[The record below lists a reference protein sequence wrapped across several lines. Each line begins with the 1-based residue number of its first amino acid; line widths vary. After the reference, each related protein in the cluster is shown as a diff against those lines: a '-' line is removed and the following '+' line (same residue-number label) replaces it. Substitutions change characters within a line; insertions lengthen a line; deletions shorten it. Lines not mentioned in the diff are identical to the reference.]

1 MVKDKPFGI
10 LVHGGAGSDRDFS
23 TGEQRKKMAKTLKD
37 AAFEAFN
44 VLKNSSS
51 TSNGKNPNDIVKK
64 TTTYYPTKA
73 IDAVESAVVAMENSG
88 LFDAGIKGSY
98 LTMDG
103 KIEMDAAIMDGR
115 DLSAGAVGMVQN
127 IRNPISLARLVMENT
142 DHVMLAGEGALEL
155 AKAYN
160 IKACNAEPTE
170 ENLQNY
176 NRFLENAK
184 RSGKEKIKEE
194 YPKNHKYLKHITNN
208 NEEGNHLGTV
218 GAVAIDKD
226 GNVASAVSTGGRAF
240 KMPGRIGDSAIIGSG
255 MYADNEAGATCMTGV
270 GEYIMRICLAKT
282 ACDFLKI
289 EDNENK
295 VKSKTYNNAVVASS
309 KAIEKLTSKF
319 GRDTGGIISVDKH
332 GNFAAYANTKSMPIA
347 FISNITGKAEAG
359 FSNGDFHTLFY

>member
-1 MVKDKPFGI
+1 MVKDTPFGI
-10 LVHGGAGSDRDFS
+10 LVHGGAGSNRDFS
-23 TGEQRKKMAKTLKD
+23 TGEQRKKIAKTLET
-37 AAFEAFN
+37 AACEAFS

-51 TSNGKNPNDIVKK
+51 STSKDKNPNDIWKK
-64 TTTYYPTKA
+64 TANYPTKA

-88 LFDAGIKGSY
+88 LFDAGIRGSY

-127 IRNPISLARLVMENT
+127 IKNPIRLARLVMENT

-170 ENLQNY
+170 ENLLNY

-184 RSGKEKIKEE
+184 KGSKEKIKERH
-194 YPKNHKYLKHITNN
+194 PKNHKYLKHTTNNN

-226 GNVASAVSTGGRAF
+226 GNVASAVSTGGGAF

-255 MYADNEAGATCMTGV
+255 LYADNEDGATCMTGV
-270 GEYIMRICLAKT
+270 G
-282 ACDFLKI
+282 
-289 EDNENK
+289 
-295 VKSKTYNNAVVASS
+295 
-309 KAIEKLTSKF
+309 
-319 GRDTGGIISVDKH
+319 
-332 GNFAAYANTKSMPIA
+332 
-347 FISNITGKAEAG
+347 
-359 FSNGDFHTLFY
+359 